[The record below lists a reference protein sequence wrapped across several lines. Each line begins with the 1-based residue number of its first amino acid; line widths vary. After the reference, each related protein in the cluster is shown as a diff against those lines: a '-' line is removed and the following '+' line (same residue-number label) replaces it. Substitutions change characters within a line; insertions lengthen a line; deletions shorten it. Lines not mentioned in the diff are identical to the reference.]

1 MMASSAAAGAAA
13 LSGRFSQSIGAACDT
28 DPVRH
33 TPGRGLAA
41 LALIVGGIGAIAA
54 APELM
59 QVVHSSD
66 RLHYAGHLVAG
77 RVLSLCPCASALT
90 DNKYNKG
97 LYHARTG
104 LQVALLT
111 TAAPQTAVAR
121 LRELPTLTAG
131 AWRWM
136 SRGRR

>member
-77 RVLSLCPCASALT
+77 RVLSLCPCASALA
-90 DNKYNKG
+90 DKQYHKG
-97 LYHARTG
+97 C
-104 LQVALLT
+104 T
-111 TAAPQTAVAR
+111 TP
-121 LRELPTLTAG
+121 ELDC
-131 AWRWM
+131 RWHC
-136 SRGRR
+136 